1 MIKGST
7 GFLNTRA
14 VSLSG
19 AIILGILLMPMG
31 GLIAAPLPNMPGR
44 QRPLW
49 LAVPWLPSWLLA
61 LRRLEQ

>member
-19 AIILGILLMPMG
+19 AIMFAILLMPMS

-49 LAVPWLPSWLLA
+49 LALPWLPL
-61 LRRLEQ
+61 

>member
-19 AIILGILLMPMG
+19 AIMFAILLMPIS
-31 GLIAAPLPNMPGR
+31 GLIAALLPNMPGR

-49 LAVPWLPSWLLA
+49 LAVP
-61 LRRLEQ
+61 